1 MATALI
7 SALTHRPVRSDVAM
21 TGEITLTGR
30 VLAIGGLK
38 EKVLAAHR
46 AGIRTVILPQEN
58 ERDLE
63 EIPGHVREEMTF
75 HFVSHCDEV
84 LKLALLESERVPAGV
99 A

>member
-1 MATALI
+1 MM
-7 SALTHRPVRSDVAM
+7 R
-21 TGEITLTGR
+21 
-30 VLAIGGLK
+30 
-38 EKVLAAHR
+38 AAHR

-75 HFVSHCDEV
+75 HFVAHCDEV
-84 LKLALLESERVPAGV
+84 LKLALLESGAVPAGV

>member
-1 MATALI
+1 MRAT
-7 SALTHRPVRSDVAM
+7 R
-21 TGEITLTGR
+21 
-30 VLAIGGLK
+30 
-38 EKVLAAHR
+38 R

-75 HFVSHCDEV
+75 HFVAHCDEV
-84 LKLALLESERVPAGV
+84 LKLALLEPAGIPAGV

>member
-1 MATALI
+1 MI
-7 SALTHRPVRSDVAM
+7 SRDYAFGSV
-21 TGEITLTGR
+21 
-30 VLAIGGLK
+30 K

-75 HFVSHCDEV
+75 HFVTHCDEV
-84 LKLALLESERVPAGV
+84 LKLALLEPAGIPAGV
-99 A
+99 ALAQTE